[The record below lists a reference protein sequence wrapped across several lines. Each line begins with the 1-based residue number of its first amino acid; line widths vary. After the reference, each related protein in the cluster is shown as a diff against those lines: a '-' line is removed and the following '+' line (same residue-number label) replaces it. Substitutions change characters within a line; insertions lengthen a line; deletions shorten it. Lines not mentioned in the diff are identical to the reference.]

1 MLTLLSQF
9 CKRYNVLRIDLKGG
23 EMRRS
28 CLFLILIVIMSAC
41 SSTTQVKLVGLVQS
55 SKTDDSDNPID
66 IFGKSA
72 YPIDQSPSQ
81 EQLLEKV
88 DSKIE
93 ADAELTESYSGKK
106 TILIKKFR
114 ILKDAAE

>member
-1 MLTLLSQF
+1 
-9 CKRYNVLRIDLKGG
+9 
-23 EMRRS
+23 MRRS

-55 SKTDDSDNPID
+55 SKTDDSVNPID
-66 IFGKSA
+66 IFLWDGKAA